1 MLKRYG
7 KRSMEKGR
15 RYKLRRAKRT
25 RTYKTLLSMTGKPRN
40 VVSGY
45 EKAKKGLVEMLK
57 TSEFPVRV
65 SHVYSHGFNIDSWFD
80 ACASSLEELA
90 ESLLGGEI
98 KGEKAL
104 KVAEV
109 LGWEKVLRIL
119 PRELAK
125 KLGLVWYEVSE
136 SMDLEGL
143 NTTNRLRT
151 TARFLMRMKELFTD
165 EDQRKIETIVNRL
178 LEMSEGKVRWE
189 KILRLPEVE

>member
-1 MLKRYG
+1 MG
-7 KRSMEKGR
+7 KGR
-15 RYKLRRAKRT
+15 PYKLRRAKGT
-25 RTYKTLLSMTGKPRN
+25 GTHKTLLTMLGKPSN
-40 VVSGY
+40 VMRRD

-65 SHVYSHGFNIDSWFD
+65 SHVYSNGFNIDSWFD

-90 ESLLGGEI
+90 ESLLGGDI

-109 LGWEKVLRIL
+109 LGWEEVLRLL
-119 PRELAK
+119 PRELAE
-125 KLGLVWYEVSE
+125 KLGLVWYEISE
-136 SMDLEGL
+136 SMGLEGL

-151 TARFLMRMKELFTD
+151 TARFLMRLKELFTD
-165 EDQRKIETIVNRL
+165 EDQRRLTEIVERL

-189 KILRLPEVE
+189 KILRFPEVE